1 MHSTGVSNLV
11 FLGGSCNPT
20 TWRTEVAIPY
30 FRQAQV
36 NFYNPQ
42 VQTWR
47 PELIEEENRA
57 KSDAGILLFVIDNQ
71 TRGVSALIEL
81 AELVAGNR
89 ILVCVLKEFI
99 RPDSRICGQ
108 MIGVKEYQELRHA
121 QLVIKCLMERRGVPV
136 FSNLPEA
143 LGYCANLIKQQLS
156 TDELIRRFTHA
167 YQQGLL
173 KHPIKLVRLREIF
186 RSLDVANVGE
196 IRMYDV
202 QYAYR
207 LITGC
212 SIDEQTIRMVI
223 FYQLRCSD
231 NYVMSENNNDL
242 RLNFEQFCCL
252 IAIHEHQREAML
264 ASRGQ
269 DAKLAPESP
278 LLINKMSTLGH
289 SKHHLSS
296 SSNKHQNAHNSMIMR
311 PLQWIFDWFSGVG
324 AASVLTRHDEHLL
337 NSSAY
342 GQDPII
348 PTSKFGSNRGGGGDQ
363 VDGMIPRSRTSV
375 QRLDSVQSLYSN
387 NNNYLLGDIVSQ
399 KDNQRVPLVTGGGI
413 TSSTASP
420 YMTAINTTYSDLAS
434 MRHVYPF
441 QVECRDVYL
450 GGTGLPSRWREEIAI
465 PILRLVSF
473 THFFAFQSS
482 FY

>member
-30 FRQAQV
+30 FRQAQI

-47 PELIEEENRA
+47 PELIEEENQA

-108 MIGVKEYQELRHA
+108 IVGVKEYHELRHA

-143 LGYCANLIKQQLS
+143 LDYCAQLIKQQLS
-156 TDELIRRFTHA
+156 TDELIRRFTHS

-212 SIDEQTIRMVI
+212 TIDEQTIRMVI

-231 NYVMSENNNDL
+231 NYVMSENNSDL

-252 IAIHEHQREAML
+252 MAIHEHQQEAGRSTMSR
-264 ASRGQ
+264 ASP
-269 DAKLAPESP
+269 D
-278 LLINKMSTLGH
+278 LIKSDGGKPGKQSNLSKTSTTFGH
-289 SKHHLSS
+289 HKSS
-296 SSNKHQNAHNSMIMR
+296 QHFLSSNKHSNAPNSHNNMIMR

-337 NSSAY
+337 KSSSY
-342 GQDPII
+342 NQDPII
-348 PTSKFGSNRGGGGDQ
+348 VSSRTSNRTAVGVGGGDQ
-363 VDGMIPRSRTSV
+363 VDGSRSRTPV

-387 NNNYLLGDIVSQ
+387 NNNYLLGDIVVNH
-399 KDNQRVPLVTGGGI
+399 KEGNRLPLVTSGTGGAAIPTGI
-413 TSSTASP
+413 DA
-420 YMTAINTTYSDLAS
+420 TTYNDLAN

-465 PILRLVSF
+465 PILR
-473 THFFAFQSS
+473 
-482 FY
+482 